1 MLFRILPVAA
11 LAVLLS
17 CANEQSSTAPPI
29 EPPGAAE
36 LHPPSYDDLDLAAG
50 QTVFVPIFS
59 HVYQDGKRRP
69 FNLVATLSVR
79 NTDLAHPI
87 RITKVRYYDS
97 KGALIRDLAE
107 RPLSLGPLAS
117 LDFVVDEHDDA
128 GSGTSFIVEWV
139 AGQEVHEPVIEAVMA
154 STALSQGMSFTAQGK
169 VIRTLH
175 SSDDGNNE
183 PPAPPAE

>member
-59 HVYQDGKRRP
+59 HVYQDRRRRP
-69 FNLVATLSVR
+69 FNLVATLSV
-79 NTDLAHPI
+79 